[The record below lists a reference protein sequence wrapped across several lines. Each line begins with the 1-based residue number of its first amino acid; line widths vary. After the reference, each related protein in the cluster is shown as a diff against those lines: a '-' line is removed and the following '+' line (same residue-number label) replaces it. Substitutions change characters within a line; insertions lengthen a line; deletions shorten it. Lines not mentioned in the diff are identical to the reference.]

1 MISGT
6 WYHFLHFP
14 TIERL
19 KSTARTQPPNLS
31 TDIDRLLILGKDP
44 SGASSSVL
52 LKNARLTPVS
62 VPFFCC
68 KTIANSDY

>member
-19 KSTARTQPPNLS
+19 KSTARTQPNLPNLA
-31 TDIDRLLILGKDP
+31 TDIDRLLILGKAP
-44 SGASSSVL
+44 SGASSSVSL
-52 LKNARLTPVS
+52 SQSN
-62 VPFFCC
+62 
-68 KTIANSDY
+68 